1 MKTTILGI
9 AITLV
14 TVLTACTGSALKTF
28 QALVTPTV
36 SVTPTLVLT
45 LLPTTPPVEAPI
57 STATLSSAAAS
68 LPQEEAGIVTKSGVR
83 YIELKKGAGP
93 FPKKHD
99 VVVLHYVGMTAD
111 GTVFD
116 SSYARGEPIM
126 YTLGEETTFD
136 DWNEAIQLM
145 QIGGK
150 AKIII
155 PPELLLENK
164 DLPENAIPDQP
175 FIYEVKLVAISS
187 QDAYADIKEA
197 DYTVTDSGLKYYDFE
212 TGKGPEAKAGQLVS
226 VHYTAW
232 REAGEVFDSTLDRG
246 RTFNFILG
254 AGHVLPGLDEGVA
267 GMKVGG
273 YRQLFIPPALGFG
286 KQGYGL
292 LVDPTENIVYE
303 VMLVDV
309 QPPPPPSPDAPRK
322 VAEED
327 YTVTKSGL
335 KYYDFKTG
343 NGPEARKSQMAEIHY
358 TGWLTDGTKFDSS
371 LDYGN
376 PMQIPVGVGGA
387 LPGLDEGILGMRV
400 GGARQLI
407 IPPDLAY
414 GQAGVEGFIPPNAT
428 LIFEIELVDVQ

>member
-1 MKTTILGI
+1 MSIKIWGVSI
-9 AITLV
+9 ALAMIF
-14 TVLTACTGSALKTF
+14 TACAGNAPEIAKKTMTPAPSAAPTL
-28 QALVTPTV
+28 APTV
-36 SVTPTLVLT
+36 APTQK
-45 LLPTTPPVEAPI
+45 LPKAPAP
-57 STATLSSAAAS
+57 TATVANL
-68 LPQEEAGIVTKSGVR
+68 LQEGEGIVTASGVR

-93 FPKKHD
+93 FPKNHD

-126 YTLGEETTFD
+126 YTLGEAAAFD

-155 PPELLLENK
+155 PPELLLDRK
-164 DLPENAIPDQP
+164 DLPESAIPDQP
-175 FIYEVKLVAISS
+175 FVYEVKLVAISS
-187 QDAYADIKEA
+187 QDAYADIKES
-197 DYTVTDSGLKYYDFE
+197 DYTLTDSGLKYYDFE
-212 TGKGPEAKAGQLVS
+212 TGNGPEAKAGELVS
-226 VHYTAW
+226 IHYTAW

-246 RTFNFILG
+246 RAFSFILG

-273 YRQLFIPPALGFG
+273 SRQLFIPPALGFG
-286 KQGYGL
+286 EQGYGL

-303 VMLVDV
+303 VMLVDA
-309 QPPPPPSPDAPRK
+309 QPAPPPSPDAPRK

-327 YTVTKSGL
+327 YTVTESGL
-335 KYYDFKTG
+335 KYYDFKVG
-343 NGPEARKSQMAEIHY
+343 DGPEARQSQMAEIHY

-376 PMQIPVGVGGA
+376 PMQLPVGVGGA

-400 GGARQLI
+400 GGERQLV
-407 IPPDLAY
+407 IPPQLAY
-414 GQAGVEGFIPPNAT
+414 GEAGEEGFIPPHAT
-428 LIFEIELVDVQ
+428 LIFEIELIDVQ